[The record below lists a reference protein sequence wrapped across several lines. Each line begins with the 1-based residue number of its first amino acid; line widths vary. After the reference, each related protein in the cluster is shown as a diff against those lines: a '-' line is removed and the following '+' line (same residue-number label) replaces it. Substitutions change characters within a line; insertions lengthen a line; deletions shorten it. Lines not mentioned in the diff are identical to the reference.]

1 VQAQKSPI
9 RFTPQEVYFPTGAA
23 CPVRKLCFL
32 MGFFGRMKIV
42 METEK
47 LIKSK
52 IREIPDWPKKGVN
65 FKDITPLIKDSK
77 VFRKVI
83 DVLAE
88 PYAGKK
94 VDKVVGID
102 ARGFILAAAL
112 AYKLNA
118 GLVIVR
124 KEGKLPFK
132 TVSKKYSLEYATNT
146 LEMHK
151 DSILPKERVLLVDD
165 VLATGGTMEATINLV
180 KKLKGKIIGIDF
192 LIELVFLKGR
202 KKLKGYKIRTL
213 SKYNK

>member
-1 VQAQKSPI
+1 
-9 RFTPQEVYFPTGAA
+9 
-23 CPVRKLCFL
+23 
-32 MGFFGRMKIV
+32 
-42 METEK
+42 MEIEK

-52 IREIPDWPKKGVN
+52 IREIPGWPKKGVD

-77 VFRKVI
+77 AFRKVI

-118 GLVIVR
+118 GLAIVR

-165 VLATGGTMEATINLV
+165 VLATGGTMEATVDLV
-180 KKLKGKIIGIDF
+180 EKLKGKIIGIDF
-192 LIELVFLKGR
+192 LIELTFLKGR
-202 KKLKGYKIRTL
+202 KKFKGYKIRTL
-213 SKYNK
+213 AKYDK